1 MSRANPREAVRQRHH
16 RIHQLR
22 KSNMSLWDIAEEVG
36 LESHQSV
43 RYHLTRCK
51 CTAWTP
57 PYCEHE
63 YIRTCRK
70 CGVLSE

>member
-1 MSRANPREAVRQRHH
+1 
-16 RIHQLR
+16 
-22 KSNMSLWDIAEEVG
+22 MSLWDIAEEVG

-51 CTAWTP
+51 CMAWTP